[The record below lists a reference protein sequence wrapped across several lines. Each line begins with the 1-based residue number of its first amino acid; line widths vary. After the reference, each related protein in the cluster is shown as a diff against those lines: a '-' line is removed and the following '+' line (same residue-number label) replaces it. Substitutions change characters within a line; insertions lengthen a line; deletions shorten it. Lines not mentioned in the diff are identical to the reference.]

1 MIFFGKTSRL
11 YAVVFFCQ
19 IDKKM
24 QKTYIF
30 SQDEEVKRVLKIGL
44 KALRINAGYTQQSLA
59 DKLGVSA
66 ATISRWERKKIK
78 IPKEKFEEICVLGN
92 ISVDSIEQDN
102 IKIRKGGSRNWNR
115 RGRRCQ
121 KQGHRLGVILC
132 SFFLPPLQVSG

>member
-102 IKIRKGGSRNWNR
+102 IKIRKGGSRN
-115 RGRRCQ
+115 
-121 KQGHRLGVILC
+121 
-132 SFFLPPLQVSG
+132 